1 MQKPYILID
10 DTGMQHKNGKCF
22 ETIAAAY
29 AYECKHKLSA
39 THLIYDL
46 SNAPV
51 VTNPQLAVEL
61 ESLAQS
67 ETEAGQQT
75 EEIVEAVMA
84 KHGDDYDPWTEIM
97 EDGNGYPQDNY
108 DAADI
113 YTWMLNN
120 HLATGTTTW
129 TYENIC
135 DHTEMGSSGSDGW
148 LTVYEHL
155 VHVGLMT
162 PRIKT

>member
-75 EEIVEAVMA
+75 EEIVERVMA